1 MKRDLP
7 DCGATAAGRVAGTLG
22 SAERCRHAWTT
33 FALLVIS
40 LVASPAIA
48 QDNCVYPEDWDDI
61 QWFRR
66 CLAEHG
72 LQDDWKPWM
81 LHEAALRTENPAIV
95 QLLVGAGADPHGVDD
110 GGRTPLHRGAGNYNP
125 VVTAHLLAAGA
136 DPSALDNE
144 GYTPLHYAAASNRNS
159 RVIARFLDA
168 GADPLTESND
178 GRTPLHSALRYTT
191 VPSVISTL
199 IQSGAA
205 EGLGSLQLA
214 VLAGDGP
221 AVTSLLAEGA
231 DPNAVDGYGWSSL
244 HFAVPLAGSGIV
256 RALLDAGTDPN
267 ASTIDG
273 LTALHLAARQAGSE
287 VVADLLSAGAD
298 PNAAAGETPASD
310 EEDGGTPL
318 HLATRWS
325 DDPSVVLV
333 LLDGGADVAARDN
346 NGRRPVDFARGNSA
360 ITGSIAYP
368 RLLVNR
374 PTALVAGR
382 AATGSLQSGD
392 GVGWGVGYYDEWTYS
407 AAAGQRV
414 VITMDSEDVDATYL
428 VVLRDDGTEVARNYG
443 GGDFKARVE
452 FEAPATGRYTILAAS
467 LFPDAT
473 GRYTIRVERPT
484 GSEGAITADRLGR
497 TVPSV

>member
-1 MKRDLP
+1 MLILDNRKRNLP
-7 DCGATAAGRVAGTLG
+7 DCGATAAGPALGTRGPAEG
-22 SAERCRHAWTT
+22 SRRAWTT
-33 FALLVIS
+33 FALMAIS
-40 LVASPAIA
+40 LVASPAVA

-66 CLAEHG
+66 CLDEHG

-95 QLLVGAGADPHGVDD
+95 QLLVGAGADPHGVDV

-136 DPSALDNE
+136 DPNALDNE
-144 GYTPLHYAAASNRNS
+144 GYTPLHYAAASNQNS
-159 RVIARFLDA
+159 RVIARILDA
-168 GADPLTESND
+168 GADPLSESND

-267 ASTIDG
+267 ASTVDG
-273 LTALHLAARQAGSE
+273 LTAFHLAAR
-287 VVADLLSAGAD
+287 
-298 PNAAAGETPASD
+298 
-310 EEDGGTPL
+310 
-318 HLATRWS
+318 
-325 DDPSVVLV
+325 
-333 LLDGGADVAARDN
+333 
-346 NGRRPVDFARGNSA
+346 
-360 ITGSIAYP
+360 
-368 RLLVNR
+368 
-374 PTALVAGR
+374 
-382 AATGSLQSGD
+382 
-392 GVGWGVGYYDEWTYS
+392 
-407 AAAGQRV
+407 
-414 VITMDSEDVDATYL
+414 
-428 VVLRDDGTEVARNYG
+428 
-443 GGDFKARVE
+443 
-452 FEAPATGRYTILAAS
+452 
-467 LFPDAT
+467 
-473 GRYTIRVERPT
+473 
-484 GSEGAITADRLGR
+484 LGR
-497 TVPSV
+497 PLPSGR